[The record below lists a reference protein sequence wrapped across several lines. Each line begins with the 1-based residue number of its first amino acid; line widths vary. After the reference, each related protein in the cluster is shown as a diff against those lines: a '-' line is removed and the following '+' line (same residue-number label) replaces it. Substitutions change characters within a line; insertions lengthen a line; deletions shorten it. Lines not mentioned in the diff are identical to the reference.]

1 MFQIMV
7 TPILAKIVVA
17 ASLMSAVT
25 LLEAAGQLA
34 AGDLPTVKP
43 TGEPLANEDSLP
55 EKPKENG
62 GKLAE
67 EKKQVTDHI
76 RDPFRTTDLMREAA
90 ERASGIPSVGGVPA
104 NLIPTK
110 IPSLKLR
117 GFSED
122 GIQPAVALLEVQGA
136 GVFVVR
142 KHDSLTVPADDHHVG
157 LFVHDVT
164 QHGIVME
171 VQGSGRMILVR

>member
-1 MFQIMV
+1 MFQMMV
-7 TPILAKIVVA
+7 TPILAKIVVS
-17 ASLMSAVT
+17 ASLMSAAT

-43 TGEPLANEDSLP
+43 TGNPLANEGSMP
-55 EKPKENG
+55 EKPEEKG

-67 EKKQVTDHI
+67 EKKQVTDHV
-76 RDPFRTTDLMREAA
+76 RDPFRTTDLMREVA
-90 ERASGIPSVGGVPA
+90 ERASGTPSVSGVPA

-142 KHDSLTVPADDHHVG
+142 KHDSLTVPTDDHHVG
-157 LFVHDVT
+157 LYIHDVT
-164 QHGIVME
+164 PRGIVVE
-171 VQGSGRMILVR
+171 VQGSGRLILVR